1 MLDSSSCVMQGL
13 VYINKKVVYGS
24 HLIKKSHYWPLYIDD
39 NNIKDRFS
47 DKDVGDMDALYDYLD
62 IVILCVFT
70 MKKED

>member
-1 MLDSSSCVMQGL
+1 MQGL
-13 VYINKKVVYGS
+13 ININKKGVYGS
-24 HLIKKSHYWPLYIDD
+24 HIIKDSINWQLYNYL

-62 IVILCVFT
+62 NVILCVFT